1 MSSVLLNRTIEGPSS
16 EFQPPLLVAL
26 LSVSLSALSRNQ
38 CLSEA
43 TETENITININ
54 NSYIP

>member
-1 MSSVLLNRTIEGPSS
+1 MSSVLLNRTIEESSS
-16 EFQPPLLVAL
+16 EFHPPLLVAL

-43 TETENITININ
+43 IETENITINVN